1 MKVRIYPWLLAAAAL
16 TVFGGYFFF
25 YFANLDATTSSRASA
40 GILPSMAWTSS
51 EAFVFFVIAVW
62 GFAAICGLAI
72 AVVAT
77 LFFGHMSATAEQPTE
92 QPLVMKQ
99 AA

>member
-1 MKVRIYPWLLAAAAL
+1 MKARIYPWLLAAAAL
-16 TVFGGYFFF
+16 TVYGGFFLF
-25 YFANLDATTSSRASA
+25 YYAVLDVTTTSKPFA

-51 EAFVFFVIAVW
+51 AGFVFFLIAVW
-62 GFAAICGLAI
+62 SFAAVCGLVIAI
-72 AVVAT
+72 VAT
-77 LFFGHMSATAEQPTE
+77 LFFGHMSAIEEYPVE